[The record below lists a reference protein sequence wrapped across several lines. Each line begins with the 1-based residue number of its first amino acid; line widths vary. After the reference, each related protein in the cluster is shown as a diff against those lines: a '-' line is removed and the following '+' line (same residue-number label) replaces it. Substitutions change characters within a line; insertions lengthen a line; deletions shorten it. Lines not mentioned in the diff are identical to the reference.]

1 MKKLLSL
8 LLLAIVA
15 SGEELKIIAES
26 FEADESKG
34 VSHFTGNVQI
44 KKGNDELNASNV
56 TIYTDEKRRPSK
68 YVAQGDVSFVIH
80 MENNDTYVGRAQ
92 KAIFLP
98 QEKEYRFYTD
108 VHLRQVNELK
118 QIDGDEVIVS
128 TLKGRAVA
136 KGAKK
141 KPVIMTFQLD
151 DKKEAK

>member
-1 MKKLLSL
+1 MKKLSAL
-8 LLLAIVA
+8 LLLAVLA
-15 SGEELKIIAES
+15 TGEELKIIAES
-26 FEADESKG
+26 FDADESKG
-34 VSHFTGNVQI
+34 ISHFTGNVQI
-44 KKGNDELNASNV
+44 KKGSDELNASNV

-80 MENNDTYVGRAQ
+80 MENNDTYVGQAQ
-92 KAIFLP
+92 KAVFLP

-108 VHLRQVNELK
+108 VHLKQLNELK

-136 KGAKK
+136 KGGAK

-151 DKKEAK
+151 DEEEVK